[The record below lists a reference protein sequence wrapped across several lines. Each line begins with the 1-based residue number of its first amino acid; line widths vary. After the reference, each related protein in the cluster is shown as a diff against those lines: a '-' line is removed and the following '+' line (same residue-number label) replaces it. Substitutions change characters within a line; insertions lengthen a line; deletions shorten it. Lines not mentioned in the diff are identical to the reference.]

1 MLDLIPEVQRLID
14 RALEEDLAFSDPTT
28 GYLVPPDLN
37 STGII
42 RSKATGVLAGIDVA
56 LAVFRRVDPNL
67 HIEALLVDGTALG
80 PGVPIARM
88 EGSTASILRAERT
101 ALNFLQRMSGIATAT
116 SNYVHVVE
124 GYKAKII
131 DTRKTVPGLRY
142 LDKYAVRAGGGSNH
156 RLNLA
161 DGILIKDNHI
171 AALRS
176 KGLSL
181 KDTVCLA
188 LERSP
193 HTIKVEVEVTNL
205 EELSEALDA
214 GAHIIM
220 LDNMSLDDMRMAVEI
235 VDGRAVLEASG
246 GINAET
252 VRDVAA
258 TGVDLISAGS
268 LTHSVNALDLSLDL
282 ETN

>member
-67 HIEALLVDGTALG
+67 HIEALLVDGTAPE

-116 SNYVHVVE
+116 SHYVHVVE

-142 LDKYAVRAGGGSNH
+142 LDKYAVRAGGGSN
-156 RLNLA
+156 
-161 DGILIKDNHI
+161 
-171 AALRS
+171 
-176 KGLSL
+176 
-181 KDTVCLA
+181 
-188 LERSP
+188 
-193 HTIKVEVEVTNL
+193 
-205 EELSEALDA
+205 
-214 GAHIIM
+214 
-220 LDNMSLDDMRMAVEI
+220 
-235 VDGRAVLEASG
+235 
-246 GINAET
+246 
-252 VRDVAA
+252 
-258 TGVDLISAGS
+258 
-268 LTHSVNALDLSLDL
+268 LDLFVK
-282 ETN
+282 TPRQPGARWG